1 MVKHAFLITAYRD
14 PEALL
19 ELLRSLEPLGTAY
32 LHIDR
37 RSRFSER
44 DLHALSAH
52 PTVRLLSR
60 RYRVRWGGRA
70 HLLAMLELARAA
82 VRDGQAERFHLISG
96 SDRTVV
102 PNAVF
107 RAFFEERP
115 TAEFLLH
122 FPLPT
127 PYWKG
132 GGLDRLTR
140 YHPLD
145 LLDLRSERQR
155 RFRDLLLRFQARM
168 GISRSITHLPPLHG
182 GSSWWS
188 LTSGCVQDVL
198 RQIDARPEI
207 IRSLWMTHVP
217 EEVLFPTLV
226 MNGPYAQL
234 VVNDHLRYMDWNP
247 RDGHNPAVLDMRD
260 LDAIK
265 RSGKLFARKLDHPTS
280 TALIHA
286 LEDLRKA

>member
-19 ELLRSLEPLGTAY
+19 ELLRSLDPLGAVY

-37 RSRFSER
+37 RSRLSER
-44 DLHALSAH
+44 DLHALATY

-60 RYRVRWGGRA
+60 RYRVRWGGRS

-82 VRDGQAERFHLISG
+82 VRDGQAERLHLISG
-96 SDRTVV
+96 SDRPVV
-102 PNAVF
+102 PQAVF

-145 LLDLRSERQR
+145 LLDMRSEHQR
-155 RFRDLLLRFQARM
+155 RFRDLLLRAQARM
-168 GISRSITHLPPLHG
+168 GISRSVKHLPPLFG

-188 LTSGCVQDVL
+188 LTSGCVKDVL

-226 MNGPYAQL
+226 MNGPYAPM
-234 VVNDHLRYMDWNP
+234 VVNDHLRYMDWIP

-286 LEDLRKA
+286 LEDLRNT